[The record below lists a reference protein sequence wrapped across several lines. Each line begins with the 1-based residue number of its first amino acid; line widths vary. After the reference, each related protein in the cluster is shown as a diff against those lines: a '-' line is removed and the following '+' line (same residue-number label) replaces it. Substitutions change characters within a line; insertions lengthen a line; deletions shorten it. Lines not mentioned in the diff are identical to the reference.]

1 MLNMPD
7 SSDIFRV
14 RSHFWNEF
22 LPNAEQFNA
31 DRRESDLG
39 PFTNG
44 LSEDLGSLYDLS
56 AVSSSN
62 ISRLTGGQPVMNGEE
77 LNLAA
82 IASYAQGTS
91 LAYPVDGPAQGGQN
105 PGSLVNVDP
114 SDWLVTY
121 MLDSLQQNKS

>member
-22 LPNAEQFNA
+22 LPNAEHFNA
-31 DRRESDLG
+31 DRRESDFG

-62 ISRLTGGQPVMNGEE
+62 IRVTAGQPGMTEQE
-77 LNLAA
+77 LNMAA
-82 IASYAQGTS
+82 IASLAQGTS
-91 LAYPVDGPAQGGQN
+91 LAYPPDAPTHAGQN